1 MTRSASPGLRRSARC
16 NLIKRDIEPEL
27 LPVAEAY
34 RMSGAAWGPLAG
46 GVLSGKFTDRG
57 EVQARTRISH
67 RDIREYQHSVVR
79 VVQDV
84 ANQLGVT
91 ASQVAIAWVRSRS
104 HAIDPI
110 IGARRLEQLAENLG
124 ALNVTLPAELVARL
138 DAATQFEV
146 GFPTDFIVEIAPW
159 VCGDTGQRID
169 GRGQRSI

>member
-1 MTRSASPGLRRSARC
+1 MVT
-16 NLIKRDIEPEL
+16 
-27 LPVAEAY
+27 
-34 RMSGAAWGPLAG
+34 W
-46 GVLSGKFTDRG
+46 TD
-57 EVQARTRISH
+57 EQ
-67 RDIREYQHSVVR
+67 YQHSVVR

-159 VCGDTGQRID
+159 VSGDTGQRID